1 MSNPSQN
8 PKKKKSMTWL
18 LFALLTVAS
27 WGVYGILLHK
37 GVVGM
42 EDPQNGRYKAFLW
55 VGIAYFITAVVAP
68 VLMLISSGG
77 SWKMTLGGSAYSF
90 IAGVVGA
97 IGAFGVLLAF
107 AAKGRPE
114 IVMSIIFAG
123 APIVNAFVAM
133 WLHPPAGGWGAIPVP
148 FWIGIGLA
156 AIGGCIVTLFKPGP
170 PAKKAPEESAMV
182 QPAAA
187 GGATVA
193 KLDPA
198 AYDVGRRD

>member
-1 MSNPSQN
+1 
-8 PKKKKSMTWL
+8 MTWL

-55 VGIAYFITAVVAP
+55 VGIAYFVTAVVAP
-68 VLMLISSGG
+68 VLMLVSSGG
-77 SWKMTLGGSAYSF
+77 DWKMTLGGSAYSF

-114 IVMSIIFAG
+114 VVMSIIFAG

-148 FWIGIGLA
+148 FWVGIGLA
-156 AIGGCIVTLFKPGP
+156 AIGGCIVTLYKPGP
-170 PAKKAPEESAMV
+170 PVKKKAAIVAPADGGVAASASAV
-182 QPAAA
+182 
-187 GGATVA
+187 T
-193 KLDPA
+193 KLDLA
-198 AYDVGRRD
+198 AYEVGRRD